1 LPHTKLQGLP
11 NTENTALETKQIVFP
26 VKYAKPKLLSELFGC
41 SYSTIRRLLIS
52 YDEDNLGIENLYM
65 DISSTL
71 TLVNVEK
78 FEQFLQK
85 KHKKYL

>member
-1 LPHTKLQGLP
+1 MPRIKLQDLP
-11 NTENTALETKQIVFP
+11 TKENTALEKGQIVFP
-26 VKYAKPKLLSELFGC
+26 IKYAKPKLLGEIFNC

-52 YDEDNLGIENLYM
+52 YDGDNLGIDNLYV

-71 TLVNVEK
+71 TLVNVKK

>member
-1 LPHTKLQGLP
+1 MPRTNFQDLPTK
-11 NTENTALETKQIVFP
+11 ENTVLEHGQIVFP
-26 VKYAKPKLLSELFGC
+26 IKYAKPKLLGEIFNC

-52 YDEDNLGIENLYM
+52 YDEDDLGIENLYM

>member
-1 LPHTKLQGLP
+1 MPRTKLQDLP
-11 NTENTALETKQIVFP
+11 TKENTALDEKQIVFP
-26 VKYAKPKLLSELFGC
+26 VKYAKPKLLGELFNC

-52 YDEDNLGIENLYM
+52 YDEDNV
-65 DISSTL
+65 SSTL

-78 FEQFLQK
+78 FEQFLQR